1 MDELFSVRDK
11 TVLITGGSSGLGLQL
26 VRLFMRRGAKVCSV
40 ALGHDDAI
48 RALLKAEVRFH
59 APVFVDTDL
68 SNIDAVEGAFT
79 DCETAFGPP
88 AVVINNAGLSIRKK
102 FLEMLP
108 EDWDGQADINLRGLV
123 FTAQAAAKRMA
134 ENGGGSIINMSSML
148 AGKAMT
154 GTSTYS
160 ATKAAVNQLTRS
172 MAFELGP
179 LGIRVNA
186 IAPGWFETHMT
197 SAFFNDQAKSFL
209 KSINPSRR
217 LGEPGDLDGVALLL
231 ASDAGRYINGAVIT
245 VDGGQ
250 SL

>member
-11 TVLITGGSSGLGLQL
+11 RVVITGGSSGLGLQL
-26 VRLFMRRGAKVCSV
+26 VRLFMQRGAKVCSV
-40 ALGHDDAI
+40 ALDHD
-48 RALLKAEVRFH
+48 RATCDELMAEVRFH
-59 APVFVDTDL
+59 APVFVNADL
-68 SNIDAVEGAFT
+68 SNADAVQRAFS
-79 DCETAFGPP
+79 DCEAAIGAPD
-88 AVVINNAGLSIRKK
+88 VVFNNAGVSIRKK
-102 FLEMLP
+102 FLELTP
-108 EDWDGQADINLRGLV
+108 EDWDGQADINLKGLV
-123 FTAQAAAKRMA
+123 FTAQAAARRMA

-148 AGKAMT
+148 AAKSMT
-154 GTSTYS
+154 GTSAYS

-186 IAPGWFETHMT
+186 IAPGWFETQMT

-209 KSINPSRR
+209 KSVNPLRR